1 MYNVQNPS
9 IPNAQTSNGGVYI
22 VFVTGV
28 NGCIDKQETLVV
40 VSSAPCT
47 SGRLASGEE
56 VEGMEMEVNAY
67 PNPTSKLVTV
77 EVKLSKPS
85 SLNLQLF
92 NATGNTLTEWNLS
105 EESTIHRKE
114 IDLSEYKDGLYLI
127 QAQSKDGKQTKRV
140 MKIE

>member
-1 MYNVQNPS
+1 MKEEV
-9 IPNAQTSNGGVYI
+9 
-22 VFVTGV
+22 
-28 NGCIDKQETLVV
+28 LVV
-40 VSSAPCT
+40 VSPKACT
-47 SGRLASGEE
+47 PGRLASGEE
-56 VEGMEMEVNAY
+56 VEGIAMEVNTY

-77 EVKLSKPS
+77 EVKLAKPS

-127 QAQSKDGKQTKRV
+127 QAQSKDSKQTKRV